1 MLEYFVWN
9 QTVNRTCRQNTEEE
23 QTSKALV
30 RWKKWTCKAISEHS
44 TCTWFYSLWIS
55 SSMLPKVFKKC
66 FNWKE
71 EEEGTIKK
79 DKDDRPQR
87 QLRSGERAKQIF
99 PAIYVLQIRWRK
111 KNLEWGKFQSTWK
124 YSQNAFA
131 IRWSWKA
138 DNKCLER
145 KQQ

>member
-79 DKDDRPQR
+79 DKDDRPHRQR
-87 QLRSGERAKQIF
+87 RSGEGAKQIF

-111 KNLEWGKFQSTWK
+111 KNLEWGRFQSTWK

-138 DNKCLER
+138 DKKCLER